1 MSVHNSGKL
10 SFSVM
15 YNLFKADAHKNSF
28 VRAGHKGG
36 ELSPSQ
42 LRNYRLN
49 RPVHLSGM
57 DSHIVS

>member
-1 MSVHNSGKL
+1 
-10 SFSVM
+10 M